1 MNYKAQIDAVL
12 HYINSQIQRDWSKEP
27 ENTFNNAT
35 SIAKLMDIAC
45 LSKRNFQLV
54 FKEYIG
60 ETAGEYIDRI
70 RMEYGV
76 LLLKENRYSNKE
88 IAERLGWANDTA
100 FYNAFKKR
108 NLQSPTK
115 YKAER
120 FELNTYVEFD
130 KVDYTLIELPETPII
145 FFLYNGSYDD
155 YTTDFFEEESWERLR
170 QYAQQNDWLPEKEEY
185 WGVCYD
191 DRDITIDNKCRFYAG
206 LTVNHLPKMK
216 VTDEIKS
223 MYFPK
228 EKYAVYIHKGPYEEL
243 DSFYNA
249 ILHQIPDGYNLSD
262 GLILE
267 RYLNSVTDTLE
278 EGLLTEIL
286 LPITKKLL

>member
-1 MNYKAQIDAVL
+1 MNYKAQIDTVL
-12 HYINSQIQRDWSKEP
+12 HYINLQVQKDWSAEP
-27 ENTFNNAT
+27 DNAFNDAT
-35 SIAKLMDIAC
+35 SIAKLMGIAC
-45 LSKRNFQLV
+45 MANRNFQLV

-60 ETAGEYIDRI
+60 ETIGKYVNRI
-70 RMEYGV
+70 RMEYGA
-76 LLLKENRYSNKE
+76 LLLKENRYSHKK

-100 FYNAFKKR
+100 FYNAFKKK
-108 NLQSPTK
+108 NLQSPAK

-120 FELNTYVEFD
+120 FELNSDTKFD

-155 YTTDFFEEESWERLR
+155 YASDLFEEESWERLH

-191 DRDITIDNKCRFYAG
+191 DRDITIDGKCRFCAG

-216 VTDEIKS
+216 VTNEIKS
-223 MYFPK
+223 MYLPK
-228 EKYAVYIHKGPYEEL
+228 AKYAVYIHKGPYEEL

-249 ILHQIPDGYNLSD
+249 ILHQIPDGYNLGD

-267 RYLNSVTDTLE
+267 RYLNSTTDTSE
-278 EGLLTEIL
+278 ENLLTEIL
-286 LPITKKLL
+286 LPVE